1 MSKTQKQ
8 EEKILEKFEKTKDDK
23 KQKKYRKRKNAASF
37 LAILL
42 LTFCSIAAIFEKNAF
57 IANAASTD
65 VKVDKGWYTIT
76 SESAG
81 TVQYKKPAKNGY
93 VYINIPNT
101 VKIGNKEYKV
111 ASIAPNAFKGCSKL
125 KNVTIGK
132 NMGKIGKKAF
142 YGCKGLKA
150 IMIQT
155 IKLTKASIGS
165 KAFSNINTKAVVTV
179 PQSKL
184 SKYKAILKKKGLNG
198 KGQKVKCE
206 NAPFAFDPD
215 SPLQDP
221 ECLFYS
227 IGDLSKAG
235 TETYKG
241 RLKIDSKSYTIDE
254 KIPFTTKV
262 WLKPE
267 IYGEWEV
274 KETTGHYDRCLACG
288 RTCPSNRMLGIH
300 LLMTECDSAHWAFG
314 TEDEPFDAY
323 YWIPDPEPCKVVY
336 HYTIPEGL
344 SYKKDSV
351 RVVRHIKG
359 DIDSKYY
366 HVDFSGQ
373 DLTVTIDDIKSEPY
387 YTIDENKERNYVRD
401 GIAVTFDTEMNGRI
415 AMDNTASAS
424 ITYSYKGNEKTIDL
438 GEAAIHTASIKIKNV
453 DQNGD
458 NVAGAKFDLYQER
471 IIYPEGSNLGI
482 SKYVKIAEGV
492 SAGDVIYGVGEHTS
506 GLGDSLKVVQSSTP
520 DGYEEAYDKNFDLS
534 INAGSSGTIVTAEDI
549 MGNQLPVDG
558 NVVTVTVVNE
568 K

>member
-76 SESAG
+76 SEDAG
-81 TVQYKKPAKNGY
+81 TAQYKKPAKKGY
-93 VYINIPNT
+93 VRINIPNS

-111 ASIAPNAFKGCSKL
+111 TSIASNAFKGCSKL
-125 KNVTIGK
+125 KKVTIGK
-132 NMGKIGKKAF
+132 NVGKIGKKAF
-142 YGCKGLKA
+142 YGCKGLKE
-150 IMIQT
+150 ITIQT
-155 IKLTKASIGS
+155 TKLTKSSIDS
-165 KAFSNINTKAVVTV
+165 KAFGNINVKAVVTV

-198 KGQKVKCE
+198 KGQKVECE
-206 NAPFAFDPD
+206 NIPFISDPD
-215 SPLQDP
+215 SPLPDP

-227 IGDLSKAG
+227 IGDLSEAG

-241 RLKIDSKSYTIDE
+241 RLKTDSKSYTMDE
-254 KIPFTTKV
+254 KIPFTTKI
-262 WLKPE
+262 WLQPG
-267 IYGEWEV
+267 IYGRWEI
-274 KETTGHYDRCLACG
+274 KETTGTYDRCLVCG
-288 RTCPSNRMLGIH
+288 RTFPNMRMLAIH
-300 LLMTECDSAHWAFG
+300 ESMMSGCGSDYVFG
-314 TEDEPFDAY
+314 SQDEPFNAY
-323 YWIPDPEPCKVVY
+323 YWIPDSEPCKVVY

-351 RVVRHIKG
+351 RVVHHKKG
-359 DIDSKYY
+359 NIDSKYY

-373 DLTVTIDDIKSEPY
+373 ELTVTIDDIKAEPY
-387 YTIDENKERNYVRD
+387 YTMDWNEETRYTIH

-424 ITYSYKGNEKTIDL
+424 ITYSYKGKEKTIDL
-438 GEAAIHTASIKIKNV
+438 GEAVIHTASIKIRNI

-471 IIYPEGSNLGI
+471 TIYPEGSNLGVV
-482 SKYVKIAEGV
+482 KYVKIAEGV
-492 SAGDVIYGVGEHTS
+492 PAGDVIYGVGEE
-506 GLGDSLKVVQSSTP
+506 DCLKVVQSSTP
-520 DGYEEAYDKNFDLS
+520 DGYEEAYDKMFMLS
-534 INAGSSGTIVTAEDI
+534 INTGNSGTIVTAEDFFE
-549 MGNQLPVDG
+549 NPLPVDG